1 MECIARSTGEIVM
14 DMDQFLKQ
22 AKERLEN
29 VYGDRFHG
37 LLLYGSEA
45 RGEAEPDSDIDL
57 LVLLDGPIELWDD
70 IKTTV
75 DTLYDLQLEVIRQ
88 IHAMPVDVE
97 KYQAGEYMFYRN
109 VKREGIPI

>member
-1 MECIARSTGEIVM
+1 MEME
-14 DMDQFLKQ
+14 QFLKQ
-22 AKERLEN
+22 AKEKLAD

-45 RGEAEPDSDIDL
+45 RGGAEPDSDIDL

-70 IKTTV
+70 IQTCVK
-75 DTLYDLQLEVIRQ
+75 TLYDLQLEIIRP
-88 IHAMPVDVE
+88 IHTMPVDVE

-109 VKREGIPI
+109 VKREGIPV